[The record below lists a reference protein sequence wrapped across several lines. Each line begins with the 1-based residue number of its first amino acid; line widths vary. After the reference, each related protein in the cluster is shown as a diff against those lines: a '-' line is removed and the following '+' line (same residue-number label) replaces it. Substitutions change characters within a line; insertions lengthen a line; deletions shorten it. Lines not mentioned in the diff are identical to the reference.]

1 MLKVFDKNHVNV
13 AKKLKRQRTISNG
26 WFIIKLTFLQ
36 PPFATALYSFEHV
49 THIKKIKYLIFVK
62 LENIGQLKC
71 IFDKLYQKLK
81 VSLFEW
87 IQNLQTFS

>member
-1 MLKVFDKNHVNV
+1 MFVFINVRKMLKVFDKNHVNV

-49 THIKKIKYLIFVK
+49 THIKKISDICK
-62 LENIGQLKC
+62 IGKHLSTKMHFRQTL
-71 IFDKLYQKLK
+71 LK
-81 VSLFEW
+81 VESV
-87 IQNLQTFS
+87 IV